1 VRDAPYYEAAFLAR
15 LAHRMNVLGYATE
28 QHKDSFRLVRID
40 KRLADKFCGRTKE
53 IEAKIAKLE
62 AEGQTLSAKEK
73 ARIGEKTRQKKSQ
86 SKLTKEELK
95 KVWWERPDSR
105 DVDALVRVA
114 NHTESPGT

>member
-1 VRDAPYYEAAFLAR
+1 
-15 LAHRMNVLGYATE
+15 
-28 QHKDSFRLVRID
+28 
-40 KRLADKFCGRTKE
+40 
-53 IEAKIAKLE
+53 
-62 AEGQTLSAKEK
+62 LSAKGK

-86 SKLTKEELK
+86 SKLTNEELK